1 MAFAPDG
8 SLYFSALTYNL
19 DKFPREMSGVA
30 VSKSTD
36 GGLHW
41 ARPVM
46 VSYNAAGNTFYDKEW
61 IGVSNDGTVNL
72 TWTKFYQ
79 GPRGLSY
86 IKSPI
91 VISQSKNGGKSWSSI
106 DPGLS
111 SPLFAT
117 PFVMDVTN
125 AKHIVLG
132 GREIAE
138 TLRAKTVEEANNPD
152 INTADPTLSEPWI
165 KVFDLGTAQHPGS
178 DTAGRLGSTGQA
190 DPTSTEIP
198 NSMSAVDTRGDDTYV
213 GYCGYCDIVTGGTPF
228 HSGIAT
234 NVGASSDPKAGTSRG
249 WHIAAAKGL
258 PERYVNSVRIDPA
271 DPRKGVERLAAAV
284 AAGDGPPLVLAGRAG
299 PEAEA
304 LAAPGRVQLA
314 GRLDDDDL
322 AALYSAADALV
333 FPSGDEGFGLPP
345 LEALACGTP
354 VAAFATGALTETLA
368 REEGA
373 RLVPAG
379 DYDGLLAAAA
389 ALAGTRAQPPPRTWA
404 DVARETIA
412 VYEEA
417 ARGRAST

>member
-1 MAFAPDG
+1 MRVAFDAR
-8 SLYFSALTYNL
+8 ALEVPALAERGIGRYVGCLL
-19 DKFPREMSGVA
+19 DA
-30 VSKSTD
+30 
-36 GGLHW
+36 
-41 ARPVM
+41 
-46 VSYNAAGNTFYDKEW
+46 
-61 IGVSNDGTVNL
+61 
-72 TWTKFYQ
+72 
-79 GPRGLSY
+79 
-86 IKSPI
+86 
-91 VISQSKNGGKSWSSI
+91 
-106 DPGLS
+106 
-111 SPLFAT
+111 
-117 PFVMDVTN
+117 
-125 AKHIVLG
+125 
-132 GREIAE
+132 
-138 TLRAKTVEEANNPD
+138 LRAEAVD
-152 INTADPTLSEPWI
+152 LAVLSGLRRPPAPERVRELWEHALLARD
-165 KVFDLGTAQHPGS
+165 VR
-178 DTAGRLGSTGQA
+178 TAGAHVLHSPTIDFTSLRPGVPLVVTVHDLAPLKQPERYLRTGIKHRLRYAAVRRAARVITPSRVVAADCVRILGIGQ
-190 DPTSTEIP
+190 ERI
-198 NSMSAVDTRGDDTYV
+198 AVV
-213 GYCGYCDIVTGGTPF
+213 GE
-228 HSGIAT
+228 
-234 NVGASSDPKAGTSRG
+234 
-249 WHIAAAKGL
+249 AAAPVFRPRPDARAALAPLGL
-258 PERYVNSVRIDPA
+258 PERYLLWVGGLDPA